1 MWSRVSRTVLST
13 ASAAV
18 LVAALAG
25 CGDDDPKGDGP
36 TPSGSSAPTSA
47 GTTGATDA
55 TGGTPSATVAPA
67 TGPLLEIPALS
78 LHLTEGPRWRTS
90 SLGTQ
95 TVSGSY
101 LTDEGY
107 PVMVTA
113 SDISTIQTDLEA
125 DAKAFLA
132 ASQNRPAPRRVAN
145 RVVDGVEAWA
155 AEGSNA
161 DKRSYWVGGLH
172 GGRQWSVQ
180 IETPIDLPG
189 ADELREQILASITWK
204 V

>member
-47 GTTGATDA
+47 GTTGATE
-55 TGGTPSATVAPA
+55 GTPSATVAPA

-132 ASQNRPAPRRVAN
+132 ASQNRPAPRRIAN